1 MTVSRRRVAAYLADG
16 LQSDRTRRIDQV
28 AAWMVSGKRR
38 HQTSLLVRDVA
49 SVLSRRGYLTATV
62 TTARPA
68 DPATVSQLSDFVRTH
83 ASATA
88 VELTS
93 TVDNTLIGG
102 IKLTLPD
109 TELDASVA
117 TKLQTFAQEM
127 NQ

>member
-16 LQSDRTRRIDQV
+16 LMSDRAHRIDQV
-28 AAWMVSGKRR
+28 AAWMVTRKRR
-38 HQTSLLVRDVA
+38 HQTSLLVRDLA
-49 SVLSRRGYLTATV
+49 SVLSQRGYLTATV

-68 DPATVSQLSDFVRTH
+68 DPATVSRLSTFVQTH
-83 ASATA
+83 TSATA

-93 TVDNTLIGG
+93 TVDNALIGG
-102 IKLTLPD
+102 LKLTLPD